1 MIDNQQTLRPALAF
15 AMLIALGCHRQPG
28 LSGQIMPCDGAGGQ
42 HLPFRALDL
51 GLGAPP
57 RAPYVTGPEGHEVV
71 TDSAQW
77 RSTWSRF
84 APSLPLPPLTFRD
97 SIVLLVATRAYTSGQ
112 RTVRIVDVQ
121 RCPSGIVAVV
131 TQTEGRYTQH
141 HEGERTIAAVAM
153 DRGLL
158 GAASVQFVQLADHWS
173 R

>member
-1 MIDNQQTLRPALAF
+1 
-15 AMLIALGCHRQPG
+15 
-28 LSGQIMPCDGAGGQ
+28 MPCDGNSGQ
-42 HLPFRALDL
+42 HLSFHTLDL

-77 RSTWSRF
+77 RSVWSRF
-84 APSLPLPPLTFRD
+84 APSLPLPPVTFRD
-97 SIVLLVATRAYTSGQ
+97 SIVLLVASRAYSSGQ

-131 TQTEGRYTQH
+131 TQTEGHYTQRV
-141 HEGERTIAAVAM
+141 GRERTIAAVAM
-153 DRGLL
+153 DRTLI
-158 GAASVQFVQLADHWS
+158 GAAAVQFVQLGDHWS